1 MGNLYSFPME
11 QLTIKN
17 QSFSKCGIWINNISL
32 TWELVKNAN
41 SQDSNPDLLNQ
52 KLSGNS

>member
-11 QLTIKN
+11 PADKN

-52 KLSGNS
+52 KLGGNS